1 MGVNSAVKSR
11 RLCSCS
17 PLRLA
22 LASPSRALGGCLKF
36 LSAGLGLWVSASLV
50 ERYGGRIV
58 AANRDDG
65 PGARFVVVLPAVEA
79 R

>member
-1 MGVNSAVKSR
+1 M
-11 RLCSCS
+11 
-17 PLRLA
+17 
-22 LASPSRALGGCLKF
+22 KF